1 LPNVLM
7 ILLFSSPIFYPLS
20 EFPKV
25 LQGVLQFH
33 PFQVIAE
40 GYRQPLLHSA
50 WPAPWGLAYL
60 TILSVL
66 AIIGGLVFFRKLKGY
81 FDARI

>member
-1 LPNVLM
+1 
-7 ILLFSSPIFYPLS
+7 
-20 EFPKV
+20 
-25 LQGVLQFH
+25 LQFH

-40 GYRQPLLHSA
+40 GYRQPLLYRA

-60 TILSVL
+60 AVLSTMAFL
-66 AIIGGLVFFRKLKGY
+66 GGLVFFRKLKGY